1 MKIIRAFSCLL
12 ASASIPCLACD
23 GLDIADAYV
32 MESPPGAGV
41 LAGFATLR
49 NSGDLPITISRADSP
64 DFSAVEFHA
73 LVRKDGL
80 IRMVVEG
87 SLTVPPHGALAIKSG
102 ERHMMLFKPARD
114 FRAGDRVTIRLFC
127 GTGTRELQ
135 MPVEKNG

>member
-1 MKIIRAFSCLL
+1 MKTIRAFSCLIAL
-12 ASASIPCLACD
+12 VATPCLACE

-49 NSGDLPITISRADSP
+49 NPGDAPITISRADSP

-80 IRMVVEG
+80 IRMVVES
-87 SLTVPPHGALAIKSG
+87 SLAVPPHGVLAIKSG
-102 ERHMMLFKPARD
+102 ERHMMLFKPVRD
-114 FRAGDRVTIRLFC
+114 FRAGDQVTIRLFC
-127 GTGTRELQ
+127 GAGTRELR